1 MCSCHLLSI
10 EFGKASLC
18 IEHRIGDADISA
30 ASAEIS
36 AHAFADALGVV
47 ACLAFLDQADCAHDL
62 AWRAKP
68 ALKAVMCDEGGLDG
82 VERVASRQ
90 ALDRQEF
97 RAVVTERESKAR
109 IDSSPVDEDRACA
122 ALPAIAAFLG
132 PRQVETFAKEIEER
146 DPWVVKGDFPRHAV
160 HGKRN

>member
-18 IEHRIGDADISA
+18 VEHRVGDADISA
-30 ASAEIS
+30 APAEIS
-36 AHAFADALGVV
+36 AHAFTNALGIV
-47 ACLAFLDQADCAHDL
+47 AGLTLLDEADRAHDL
-62 AWRAKP
+62 ARRAKP
-68 ALKAVMCDEGGLDG
+68 ALKAVMRDEGGLDG

-90 ALDRQEF
+90 AFDRQDV
-97 RAVVTERESKAR
+97 RAIMAEGKSNAR
-109 IDSSPVDEDRACA
+109 IDSSAVDEDRARA

-132 PRQVETFAKEIEER
+132 PRQVEAFAKEIEER
-146 DPWVVKGDFPRHAV
+146 NARVVKCDFPRHAV